1 MKKIFISFLLLFM
14 LTNNILAYELPKDLE
29 KSSIWKIADN
39 LEKAEEQDI
48 WVVLKE
54 DKNWDLKIWS
64 KNYKLVWRFRFIG
77 DFSWDKTKIWN
88 YINFLNNKSYEIK
101 TLWELKKILIW
112 EKNLYF
118 LKIRYD
124 LKWLPFKTIVNSIWN
139 LDFTRIWLSS
149 STDLKSYEYY
159 LVWNK
164 KMKYLIGSVTENP
177 EIIDLVKKR
186 MKRSEEWE
194 IFLKILESKI
204 KKKDLW

>member
-1 MKKIFISFLLLFM
+1 M

-29 KSSIWKIADN
+29 KSSIGKIADN

-48 WVVLKE
+48 GVVLKE
-54 DKNWDLKIWS
+54 DKNGDLKIGS
-64 KNYKLVWRFRFIG
+64 KNYKLVGRFRFIG
-77 DFSWDKTKIWN
+77 DFSGDKTKIWN

-101 TLWELKKILIW
+101 TLGELKKILIG

-124 LKWLPFKTIVNSIWN
+124 LKGLPFKTIVNSIGN

-159 LVWNK
+159 LVGNK
-164 KMKYLIGSVTENP
+164 KMKYLIESVTENP